1 MRYLPPD
8 TISSYTPRE
17 VVPTD
22 TKAVLARVTADLE
35 VATAELQVAQEK
47 VNRLRVIF
55 EGLQLAVEEYET
67 PPTAHQTTAQKQED
81 SPESSDRRDEEL
93 HRPSLP
99 GIPDGS
105 GEGEAVSQVD
115 LAIAAL
121 TALRRPASTH
131 EVQEK
136 IAAAGYDRSHE
147 QVRGALT
154 WLLKTHRVVRVAPG
168 TWTLPK
174 TTSQDEP
181 VPLTGGGDGGAGL
194 RNAATLNG
202 AGPVS

>member
-1 MRYLPPD
+1 M
-8 TISSYTPRE
+8 
-17 VVPTD
+17 D
-22 TKAVLARVTADLE
+22 TKAILARVTADLE

-47 VNRLRVIF
+47 VDRLRVIF
-55 EGLQLAVEEYET
+55 DGLQLAVEEYET
-67 PPTAHQTTAQKQED
+67 PPTAQQTTAQTQED
-81 SPESSDRRDEEL
+81 TAENSGRRDEEL
-93 HRPSLP
+93 HRSSLP
-99 GIPDGS
+99 GVPDRS
-105 GEGEAVSQVD
+105 AKGEAVSQVD

-136 IAAAGYDRSHE
+136 IAAAGYDRSHD

-154 WLLKTHRVVRVAPG
+154 WLLKTRRVERVAPG

-174 TTSQDEP
+174 TTPQNEP
-181 VPLTGGGDGGAGL
+181 VPLTGGGGAGL

-202 AGPVS
+202 AGSVSYASRR